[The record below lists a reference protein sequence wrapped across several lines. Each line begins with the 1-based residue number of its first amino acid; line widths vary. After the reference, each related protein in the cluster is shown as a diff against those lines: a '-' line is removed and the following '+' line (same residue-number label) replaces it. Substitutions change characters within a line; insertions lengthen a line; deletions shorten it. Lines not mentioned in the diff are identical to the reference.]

1 MKNHFENVIV
11 INEECHGFIGVA
23 HDVPSAIDFLC
34 QIDWLNEYTE
44 IYSHD
49 IASACTLEERFG
61 KSKWIEAVEKMNF
74 YTFNTLFDPYFQ
86 IRSEPLIG

>member
-1 MKNHFENVIV
+1 MEYIYVASKDI
-11 INEECHGFIGVA
+11 HG
-23 HDVPSAIDFLC
+23 DLC
-34 QIDWLNEYTE
+34 YSRTLSGIYAYLIKAKWITKDTE

-74 YTFNTLFDPYFQ
+74 NTFNTLFDPYFQ

>member
-1 MKNHFENVIV
+1 MEYIYVVSENNNGDLCYSQTLSGIYAYLIKAKL
-11 INEECHGFIGVA
+11 INK
-23 HDVPSAIDFLC
+23 D
-34 QIDWLNEYTE
+34 TE

-61 KSKWIEAVEKMNF
+61 KSEWIGAVEKMNF

-86 IRSEPLIG
+86 IRIEPLVG

>member
-1 MKNHFENVIV
+1 MEYIYVASEDIHGDLCYSRTLSGIYAYLIKEKWITKN
-11 INEECHGFIGVA
+11 
-23 HDVPSAIDFLC
+23 
-34 QIDWLNEYTE
+34 TE
-44 IYSHD
+44 IYSDD
-49 IASACTLEERFG
+49 IASPCTLEERFG

>member
-1 MKNHFENVIV
+1 MEYIYVASEDNH
-11 INEECHGFIGVA
+11 G
-23 HDVPSAIDFLC
+23 DVCYSQTLSGIYTYLIKTKRITKD
-34 QIDWLNEYTE
+34 TE

-74 YTFNTLFDPYFQ
+74 HTFNTLFDPYFQ